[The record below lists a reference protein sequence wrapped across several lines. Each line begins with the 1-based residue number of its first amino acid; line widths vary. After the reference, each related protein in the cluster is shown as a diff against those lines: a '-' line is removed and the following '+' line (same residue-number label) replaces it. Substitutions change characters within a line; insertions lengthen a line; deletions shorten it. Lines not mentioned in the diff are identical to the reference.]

1 MSEHYAFVMMT
12 KEKYWLLF
20 RERSL
25 QGKKTHSFVLKG
37 AAPPKATRIL
47 LFYVSN
53 PVKAIDGYADFIER
67 KLGAPEDLWNEHG
80 DESVLESKQNFLEF
94 VGNPERVSFIRFANL
109 KKASNPISLSN
120 LRMFIGV
127 KRLSR
132 KGFFLNKNMT
142 AQAYFN
148 DGIGRNGNDFLRVHS
163 RNDYKKLIRVGFYM
177 HVAHL

>member
-1 MSEHYAFVMMT
+1 MSEHYAFVTMT

-25 QGKKTHSFVLKG
+25 QGKKIHSFVSKG

-67 KLGAPEDLWNEHG
+67 KLGTPEDVWNEHG
-80 DESVLESKQNFLEF
+80 DESVLESKQSFLEF
-94 VGNPERVSFIRFANL
+94 IGDPERVSFIRFANL

-120 LRMFIGV
+120 LRMLLGV

-132 KGFFLNKNMT
+132 KGFYLNKNMT
-142 AQAYFN
+142 
-148 DGIGRNGNDFLRVHS
+148 H
-163 RNDYKKLIRVGFYM
+163 KLISM
-177 HVAHL
+177 ME